1 MGSSFQRVALLA
13 LLMAACFPAAG
24 AAESDANGNN
34 GGWLAMEFPRDSPVL
49 VVSFNM
55 GPTTAHPRGISMA
68 LDLHASVVLRN
79 VSSKPISGVTL
90 RVEAQDLTPLGKGS
104 VTMPSLYVLPG
115 EEFPVRINMDLLRPF
130 NVPKS
135 DNALVQVALDCAL
148 FNDLTA
154 YGPDKLHSR
163 RSLMVFEMQARRD
176 RRYLAKLLQDGQTAQ
191 VREELDFGMND
202 IDPQQLG
209 LELLQGPRTESR
221 REQPVTVSPVSF
233 ASSPVQAMRGAAQV
247 SGNEVRIPQVEVRN
261 ISRKAVRSIEMGWIV
276 RDERGKDFMAGSLP
290 ATMGPPTTT
299 ALGPVQTASLN
310 EPGTLRFS
318 RPTGQPMTIGALM
331 TFVSDVEFTD
341 GKLWIPS
348 RDDIYRAT
356 SDPILRHE
364 LAASPEQQ
372 RLVDVYR
379 RKGMAGIVEELKRQN

>member
-1 MGSSFQRVALLA
+1 MGSSFQRMALMALLV
-13 LLMAACFPAAG
+13 ACLPVVRAS
-24 AAESDANGNN
+24 ESDADSNHGR
-34 GGWLAMEFPRDSPVL
+34 WLAVDFPSGSPVL
-49 VVSFNM
+49 PVSFNM
-55 GPTTAHPRGISMA
+55 GPTTAHVLGMSMA
-68 LDLHASVVLRN
+68 LDLHASIVLRN
-79 VSSKPISGVTL
+79 IGSKPISGVTL
-90 RVEAQDLTPLGKGS
+90 RVEAQDLTPSGKGS

-115 EEFPVRINMDLLRPF
+115 EEFPVRIDMTLLRPF
-130 NVPKS
+130 NVPRT
-135 DNALVQVALDCAL
+135 DAAIVQVALDCAL

-176 RRYLAKLLQDGQTAQ
+176 RRYLAKLLETGQTAQ
-191 VREELDFGMND
+191 IREELDFGMHD

-209 LELLQGPRTESR
+209 LELLQGPRAAQR

-276 RDERGKDFMAGSLP
+276 RDERGKDFLAGSLP
-290 ATMGPPTTT
+290 ATMEPATTT
-299 ALGPVQTASLN
+299 PLGPVQTANLN
-310 EPGTLRFS
+310 APGTLRFS
-318 RPTGQPMTIGALM
+318 RPIGALM

-341 GKLWIPS
+341 GNLWIPS

-379 RKGMAGIVEELKRQN
+379 RKGMAGIMEELKRQN

>member
-1 MGSSFQRVALLA
+1 MANSFQRVALLA
-13 LLMAACFPAAG
+13 LVVTACLPVARAADG
-24 AAESDANGNN
+24 NGS
-34 GGWLAMEFPRDSPVL
+34 WLAVEFPRDSPVSP
-49 VVSFNM
+49 VSFNM
-55 GPTTAHPRGISMA
+55 GPSTARVRGVSMV

-79 VSSKPISGVTL
+79 ISSKPISGVTL
-90 RVEAQDLTPLGKGS
+90 RVEAQDLTPSGSGS
-104 VTMPSLYVLPG
+104 VTMPSLYVMPG
-115 EEFPVRINMDLLRPF
+115 AEFPVSINMELLRPF

-135 DNALVQVALDCAL
+135 DNAIVQVGLDCAL

-176 RRYLAKLLQDGQTAQ
+176 RRYLAKLLEDGRTAQ
-191 VREELDFGMND
+191 VREELDFGMHD

-209 LELLQGPRTESR
+209 LELLQGPRTASR
-221 REQPVTVSPVSF
+221 QEQPLAVSPVSF

-261 ISRKAVRSIEMGWIV
+261 ISQKAVRSIEMGWIV
-276 RDERGKDFMAGSLP
+276 RDERGKDFLAGSLP
-290 ATMGPPTTT
+290 ATMGTGTLP
-299 ALGPVQTASLN
+299 LGPVQTANLN
-310 EPGTLRFS
+310 ESGTLRFS
-318 RPTGQPMTIGALM
+318 RPAGPPMTIGALM

-348 RDDIYRAT
+348 RDDIYGAT
-356 SDPILRHE
+356 RDPILRHE

-372 RLVDVYR
+372 RLVDLYR
-379 RKGMAGIVEELKRQN
+379 RKGMAGIMEELKRPN

>member
-1 MGSSFQRVALLA
+1 MGSNFQRLAVAVLLLA
-13 LLMAACFPAAG
+13 VWLPVASAAG
-24 AAESDANGNN
+24 GDSADGSN
-34 GGWLAMEFPRDSPVL
+34 GGWLAVQFPPDSPVL
-49 VVSFNM
+49 PISFNL
-55 GPTTAHPRGISMA
+55 GPTTAHVRGMSMA
-68 LDLHASVVLRN
+68 LDLDASIVLRN

-90 RVEAQDLTPLGKGS
+90 RVEAQDLTPAGRGS

-115 EEFPVRINMDLLRPF
+115 QEFPVRIHMELLRPF

-135 DNALVQVALDCAL
+135 DSAIVQVALDCAL

-176 RRYLAKLLQDGQTAQ
+176 RRYLAKLLENGQTAQ
-191 VREELDFGMND
+191 VREELDFGIRDMN
-202 IDPQQLG
+202 PQQLG
-209 LELLQGPRTESR
+209 LELVQGPRAALR

-247 SGNEVRIPQVEVRN
+247 SGNEVRIPRVEVRN
-261 ISRKAVRSIEMGWIV
+261 ISRKSVRSIDMGWIV
-276 RDERGKDFMAGSLP
+276 RDEQGKDFLAGSLP
-290 ATMGPPTTT
+290 ATM
-299 ALGPVQTASLN
+299 ALGPVQTTSLN

-318 RPTGQPMTIGALM
+318 RSTGQPMTIDALM

-356 SDPILRHE
+356 SDPILRRE
-364 LAASPEQQ
+364 LAASPEHQ
-372 RLVDVYR
+372 RLVEIYR
-379 RKGMAGIVEELKRQN
+379 RKGMTGLMEELKRQN